1 MKAEVCLKSFSV
13 AVIYLSIA
21 LGLTSGYLQQFFKFN
36 SVDSE
41 IFMALLCGTFGLLC
55 LGVSIKIKR

>member
-1 MKAEVCLKSFSV
+1 MKAEICLKSFSV
-13 AVIYLSIA
+13 AVIYLAIA
-21 LGLTSGYLQQFFKFN
+21 LGLTSGYLQQFVKFN

-41 IFMALLCGTFGLLC
+41 IFMALLSGTFGLLC

>member
-1 MKAEVCLKSFSV
+1 MKLEICLKWFFI

-21 LGLTSGYLQQFFKFN
+21 LGLASGYLQQFVKFN
-36 SVDSE
+36 SIDSE
-41 IFMALLCGTFGLLC
+41 FFMALLCGTFGLIC